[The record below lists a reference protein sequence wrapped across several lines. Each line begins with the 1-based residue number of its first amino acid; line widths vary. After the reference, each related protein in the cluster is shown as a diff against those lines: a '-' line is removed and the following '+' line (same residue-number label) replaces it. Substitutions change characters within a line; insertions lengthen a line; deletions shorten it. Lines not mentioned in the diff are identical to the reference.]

1 MNATHLECLQYP
13 FLLRYVPS
21 KEYMLYRISGFSA
34 CDGSCCSPRIHWR
47 IRGGPPWKLPS
58 FFAYFITFSPF
69 CWSVVRPAQD
79 LNFDIDVKLSRG
91 LIKNIHRVQQKWN
104 RNQGNPVQFPNCWC
118 AFVAFLF
125 AHFLFLRISALCCCP
140 TIAEWLDLGTNT
152 LSTGA

>member
-1 MNATHLECLQYP
+1 MPHIWNACNTRFYFAMYLVRNICCTGYP
-13 FLLRYVPS
+13 VFQHVTEVAAPLAPTEEFEVVPPENSLHFLLI
-21 KEYMLYRISGFSA
+21 LI
-34 CDGSCCSPRIHWR
+34 I
-47 IRGGPPWKLPS
+47 
-58 FFAYFITFSPF
+58 FFPF

-104 RNQGNPVQFPNCWC
+104 RNKGNPVQFPNCWC

-140 TIAEWLDLGTNT
+140 TIAECLDLGTNE